1 MATKCLA
8 GLPESNH
15 SNPDV
20 SIITNTTVNSPVDEL
35 KENKTDESAKATLP
49 GAARYSFAGYCDRY
63 YHRWAWI
70 LCACSGTEHHSRA
83 ESSSHSATGSLE
95 FSGYS

>member
-1 MATKCLA
+1 MAMKCPA
-8 GLPESNH
+8 VLPESNH

-20 SIITNTTVNSPVDEL
+20 SIITNATVNSPADEL
-35 KENKTDESAKATLP
+35 KEKKTDESAKATLP

-70 LCACSGTEHHSRA
+70 LCACSRTKHQSRT
-83 ESSSHSATGSLE
+83 ESSSHSAAGPLE
-95 FSGYS
+95 FSGHS